1 MPDELI
7 GQGDITKGC
16 YSKTERM
23 TQIMRYLSDGKI
35 RSTSEI
41 ARALKMCN
49 STPFRN
55 MLKAM
60 WRDKLLLA
68 YEESRMYRWQMPKL
82 IQLPFI
88 DMVDEGIIEGR
99 KNEV

>member
-7 GQGDITKGC
+7 GQGDVTKGH

-41 ARALKMCN
+41 ARALKM
-49 STPFRN
+49 TPTSNFRKI
-55 MLKAM
+55 LLAM
-60 WRDKLLLA
+60 YNDKLILA
-68 YEESRMYRWQMPKL
+68 YQESGMYRWQIPKL
-82 IQLPFI
+82 IKKSMFP
-88 DMVDEGIIEGR
+88 D
-99 KNEV
+99 N